1 MKVDKRL
8 SLAINGGP
16 KIRME
21 PMPARNA
28 FGKNEL
34 MTIIELFDHYKTR
47 NLDFG
52 YQDTYELRYTNA
64 FVDYLEVGGYADAV
78 SSGTAALFV
87 AIATLQLPPRSQVI
101 VSPITDPGTIN
112 AIILNQLVPV
122 IADSS
127 RFSYNMGLEQ
137 FEERV
142 TDKTKAVLV
151 VHAAGRAAPI
161 DLITKSAE
169 EKGLFVIEDCS
180 QAHGASINGKKIGTF
195 GDISAYSTMYR
206 KTHATGGC
214 GGVIFTKKLDLYNF
228 ARAYADRGKPFW
240 KKNFNEK
247 DPSMFLFPALNFNI
261 DELSC
266 AIGIKSLEKLDM
278 TIKKRIDFLKV
289 LSEIIKEKSETCRP
303 YGISDY
309 DSPFFYPIFVDQTKI
324 SCTKLDF
331 AKAIR
336 SEGIDLN
343 PNYMYVVSEWPW
355 VQPYLSDS
363 FDCPNARYCRDNS
376 FNILFNENF
385 TDRDAEDIVNSI
397 LKVEQHY
404 GK

>member
-1 MKVDKRL
+1 MKVDKKL

-16 KIRME
+16 KVRMK

-34 MTIIELFDHYKTR
+34 LTIIELFDHYKKR

-52 YQDTYELRYTNA
+52 YQDTYELMYTKA

-87 AIATLQLPPRSQVI
+87 AIAALQLPPSTQVI
-101 VSPITDPGTIN
+101 VSPITDPGTLN

-122 IADSS
+122 LADSNQ
-127 RFSYNMGLEQ
+127 FSYNMGLEQ
-137 FEERV
+137 FEKRV

-151 VHAAGRAAPI
+151 VHAAGSTAPI
-161 DLITKSAE
+161 DMITKSAK
-169 EKGLFVIEDCS
+169 EKGLYVIEDCS
-180 QAHGASINGKKIGTF
+180 QAHGARINGKKIGTF
-195 GDISAYSTMYR
+195 GDISAFSTMYR
-206 KTHATGGC
+206 KAHATGGC
-214 GGVIFTKKLDLYNF
+214 GGVVFTKKQELHNLL
-228 ARAYADRGKPFW
+228 RAYADRGKPFW

-247 DPSMFLFPALNFNI
+247 DPSMFLFPALNFHI

-289 LSEIIKEKSETCRP
+289 LSEMVTEKSETCRP
-303 YGISDY
+303 YGISDC

-324 SCTKLDF
+324 SCTKLEF

-336 SEGIDLN
+336 FEGIDLN
-343 PNYMYVVSEWPW
+343 PHYMYIVSEWPW
-355 VQPYLSDS
+355 IQPYLSDS

-385 TDRDAEDIVNSI
+385 SDCDAGDIVAAI
-397 LKVEQHY
+397 MKVEQAY
-404 GK
+404 LL